1 MINGNTN
8 GIKDYILKELE
19 QICEEKIEKGKF
31 IKKEIIEKISEISNK
46 VNKEISIAI
55 DRNGKILD
63 INIGD
68 SSSAKLPLVEIK
80 ERRLSGLRVVH
91 THPNGSYKLSD
102 VDISALIELQLDAMI
117 AIGVNYD
124 GVVTGAG
131 IAFCKVEGNVIGYEE
146 YKCENL
152 ESLENYRY
160 LDKIAE
166 IEKELRQREIVDEN
180 KDFAILVGR
189 ESVESLEELKEL
201 ADACDIETLD
211 IILQKGSKIDKS
223 FYIGKGKVIELAR
236 QKQIK
241 GANLIIFDEE
251 LSGIQIRNLE
261 DVIGCKVIDRTV
273 LILEIFARRAR
284 TREAKIQVELAE
296 LRYRSTRLIGF
307 GTSLSRIG
315 GVGNRGLGETKL
327 ELDRRKIKDNIYN
340 LKEELEKIKKIR
352 GTQREKREKSGMG
365 KISLVGYTNVGK
377 STLRNLIVSTY
388 CKENSNKTE
397 DVFAK
402 NMLFATLDTTVRV
415 IEMPDKKEVAV
426 ADTVGFIRKLPH
438 DLVEAFKSTLE
449 EVIFS
454 DILIHVVDASSPNLF
469 QEIEVVENVLKE
481 LGCESKPVILALN
494 KSELVSDEKIREVK
508 EILKNYESIEISAKE
523 NRNIDLLLEMAIAK
537 LPHTMKS
544 VEFLIPYTET
554 AMSAYIHNNSSVEKE
569 EYLENGIRLKTVVD
583 DKVFNKCQKYI
594 LKDER

>member
-1 MINGNTN
+1 MISGNTN

-19 QICEEKIEKGKF
+19 TVCEEKIEKGKF
-31 IKKEIIEKISEISNK
+31 LKKEIVEKISEISIK
-46 VNKEISIAI
+46 INKEISIAI
-55 DRNGKILD
+55 DRNGKTVD

-68 SSSAKLPLVEIK
+68 STSAKLPSVEAK
-80 ERRLSGLRVVH
+80 ERRLSGLRIIH
-91 THPNGSYKLSD
+91 THPNGSSKLSD

-117 AIGVNYD
+117 AIGLNAE
-124 GVVTGAG
+124 GKVTGVG
-131 IAFCKVEGNVIGYEE
+131 IAFCKVENNLIGYEE
-146 YKCENL
+146 YRAN
-152 ESLENYRY
+152 SLDAVEDYRY
-160 LDKIAE
+160 LDKVAE
-166 IEKELRQREIVDEN
+166 IEKDLRMRDIQDRN

-189 ESVESLEELKEL
+189 ESMESLNELKEL
-201 ADACDIETLD
+201 GDACDVETVD
-211 IILQKGSKIDKS
+211 IILQKGNNIDKS

-236 QKQIK
+236 VKQIK
-241 GANLIIFDEE
+241 GANLIVFDEE

-261 DVIGCKVIDRTV
+261 DVIGCKVMDRTS

-296 LRYRSTRLIGF
+296 LKYRSTRLIGF
-307 GTSLSRIG
+307 GTSMSRVG

-327 ELDRRKIKDNIYN
+327 ELDRRKIRENIHN
-340 LKEELEKIKKIR
+340 LKEELEKIRKTR

-377 STLRNLIVSTY
+377 STLRNLVVSTY

-415 IEMPDKKEVAV
+415 VELPDKKEVAI

-454 DILIHVVDASSPNLF
+454 DVLIHVVDASSPNLF
-469 QEIEVVENVLKE
+469 QEITVVEGVLKE
-481 LGCESKPVILALN
+481 LGCQNKPTILALN
-494 KSELVSDEKIREVK
+494 KSELVSEEKLAEIK
-508 EILKNYESIEISAKE
+508 EKLLNYELIEISAKT
-523 NRNIDLLLEMAIAK
+523 NKNVDKLLEMAVEK
-537 LPHTMKS
+537 LPSTMKKA
-544 VEFLIPYTET
+544 EYKIPYSDT
-554 AMSAYIHNNSSVEKE
+554 AMSAYIHNNATVEE
-569 EYLENGIRLKTVVD
+569 EDFLADGIKIVAIVD
-583 DKVFNKCQKYI
+583 EKIYNKCMKYMVS
-594 LKDER
+594 EN

>member
-1 MINGNTN
+1 MIKGNTN

-19 QICEEKIEKGKF
+19 TVCEEKIERGKF
-31 IKKEIIEKISEISNK
+31 LKKEIIEKISEISIK
-46 VNKEISIAI
+46 INKEISIAI
-55 DRNGKILD
+55 DRNGKTVD

-68 SSSAKLPLVEIK
+68 STSAKLPNIETK
-80 ERRLSGLRVVH
+80 ERRLSGLRVIH
-91 THPNGSYKLSD
+91 THPNGSSKLSD

-117 AIGVNYD
+117 AVGVNSEGQIT
-124 GVVTGAG
+124 GVG
-131 IAFCKVEGNVIGYEE
+131 IAFCKVENNLISYEE
-146 YKCENL
+146 YKAN
-152 ESLENYRY
+152 SLEAVEDFRY
-160 LDKIAE
+160 LDKVAE
-166 IEKELRQREIVDEN
+166 IEKELRMRDIQDRN
-180 KDFAILVGR
+180 RDFAILVGR
-189 ESVESLEELKEL
+189 ESMESLNELKEL
-201 ADACDIETLD
+201 GDACDIETVD
-211 IILQKGSKIDKS
+211 IILQKGNNIDKS

-236 QKQIK
+236 VKQIK

-261 DVIGCKVIDRTV
+261 DVIGCKVMDRTS

-296 LRYRSTRLIGF
+296 LKYRSTRLIGF
-307 GTSLSRIG
+307 GTSMSRVG
-315 GVGNRGLGETKL
+315 GLGNRGLGETKL
-327 ELDRRKIKDNIYN
+327 ELDRRKIKENIHN
-340 LKEELEKIKKIR
+340 LKEELEKIRKTR

-415 IEMPDKKEVAV
+415 VELSDKKEVAI

-454 DILIHVVDASSPNLF
+454 DILIHVVDASSANLF
-469 QEIEVVENVLKE
+469 QEINVVEGVLKE
-481 LGCESKPVILALN
+481 LGCENKPTILALN
-494 KSELVSDEKIREVK
+494 KSELVSEEKLAEIK
-508 EILKNYESIEISAKE
+508 EKLSNYETIEISAKA
-523 NRNIDLLLEMAIAK
+523 NKNVDTLLKMAVEK
-537 LPHTMKS
+537 LPESMRK
-544 VEFLIPYTET
+544 VEYKIPYSDT
-554 AMSAYIHNNSSVEKE
+554 AMSAYIHSNAIVEE
-569 EYLENGIRLKTVVD
+569 EEFLADGIKIIAIVDEKTY
-583 DKVFNKCQKYI
+583 NKCMRY
-594 LKDER
+594 LNCEL

>member
-8 GIKDYILKELE
+8 GIKDYILQELE
-19 QICEEKIEKGKF
+19 LTCEEKIERGKF
-31 IKKEIIEKISEISNK
+31 LKKEIVEKISEISIK
-46 VNKEISIAI
+46 INKEISIAI
-55 DRNGKILD
+55 DRNGKIID

-68 SSSAKLPLVEIK
+68 NASAKLPNIEIK
-80 ERRLSGLRVVH
+80 EKRLSGIRVIH
-91 THPNGSYKLSD
+91 THPNGNAKLSD

-117 AIGVNYD
+117 AIGVNTD
-124 GVVTGAG
+124 GKITGVG
-131 IAFCKVEGNVIGYEE
+131 IAFCKVENNIIGYEE
-146 YKCENL
+146 YRANNL
-152 ESLENYRY
+152 ESVEDYSY
-160 LDKIAE
+160 LDKVAE
-166 IEKELRQREIVDEN
+166 IEKDLRMREIQDEN

-189 ESVESLEELKEL
+189 ESMTSLEELKEL
-201 ADACDIETLD
+201 ADACEIDTVD
-211 IILQKGSKIDKS
+211 IILQKGNNIDKS

-236 QKQIK
+236 AKQIK

-261 DVIGCKVIDRTV
+261 DMIGCKVMDRTS

-284 TREAKIQVELAE
+284 TREAKIQVELAS

-307 GTSLSRIG
+307 GTSLSRVG

-327 ELDRRKIKDNIYN
+327 ELDRRKIRENIHN
-340 LKEELEKIKKIR
+340 LKEELEKIKKTR

-402 NMLFATLDTTVRV
+402 DMLFATLDTTVRV
-415 IEMPDKKEVAV
+415 VELSDKKEVAI

-454 DILIHVVDASSPNLF
+454 DILIHVADAHSENLF
-469 QEIEVVENVLKE
+469 QEIQVVENVLKE
-481 LGCESKPVILALN
+481 LGCQDKPVILALN
-494 KSELVSDEKIREVK
+494 KAELVSEEKLSEIK
-508 EILKNYESIEISAKE
+508 EELKRYEIIEISAKQ
-523 NRNIDLLLEMAIAK
+523 NKNVDKLLQMAVEK
-537 LPHTMKS
+537 LPQTMKK
-544 VEFLIPYTET
+544 VEYIIPYSDTFV
-554 AMSAYIHNNSSVEKE
+554 SAYIHSNANVESE
-569 EYLENGIRLKTVVD
+569 EFLGEGIKIIAVVD
-583 DKVFNKCQKYI
+583 EKVYNKCRKYMI
-594 LKDER
+594 SE

>member
-1 MINGNTN
+1 MINGNTS

-31 IKKEIIEKISEISNK
+31 IKKEIIDKISEISNK

-55 DRNGKILD
+55 DRNGKIVD

-117 AIGVNYD
+117 AVGVNSD
-124 GVVTGAG
+124 GMVTGAG

-166 IEKELRQREIVDEN
+166 IEKELRQREIIDEN

-189 ESVESLEELKEL
+189 ESMESLEELKEL

-261 DVIGCKVIDRTV
+261 DVIGCKVIDRTA

-377 STLRNLIVSTY
+377 STLRNLIVSVY

-415 IEMPDKKEVAV
+415 IEMPDKKEIAI

-454 DILIHVVDASSPNLF
+454 DVLIHVVDASSPNLF

-494 KSELVSDEKIREVK
+494 KSELISEEKIREIK
-508 EILKNYESIEISAKE
+508 EKLNSYESIEISAKE
-523 NRNIDLLLEMAIAK
+523 NKNIDILLEMAVVK
-537 LPHTMKS
+537 LPHTMKV

-554 AMSAYIHNNSSVEKE
+554 AMSAYIHNNSSVEEE
-569 EYLENGIRLKTVVD
+569 EYLENGIRLKAVVD